1 MELIKPNLSQL
12 DILNRY
18 LKGSS
23 IKDCG
28 FCTGNAILWA
38 EEYHV
43 SYVILSE
50 MLVFIAEENGK
61 PSSFTFPIGIG
72 TDFIKDIQNPD
83 YLLNARSVF
92 DEVCTYFHAQGVTP
106 CVHCA
111 TPEIYEIITGWYGK
125 EFPYTLDPGDF
136 DYIYT
141 VEKLTYLRGKKLHGK
156 RNHINNFMRNYPDYE
171 YYTITDEHIDA
182 CLAIA
187 RYWVEKHDVLQ
198 PELAEEHAYEYN
210 IIRKALSN
218 RRKMQMTGG
227 IIYVNHIPSAFTL
240 GEPLTNDTF
249 DVHFEKADDSIDGI
263 YPMINK
269 TFVANELQNYTY
281 VNREEDLGLPGL
293 RKSKMSYVPDIL
305 YKKGIITLTGL
316 YD

>member
-50 MLVFIAEENGK
+50 MLVFIAEEDGK

-111 TPEIYEIITGWYGK
+111 TPEI
-125 EFPYTLDPGDF
+125 
-136 DYIYT
+136 
-141 VEKLTYLRGKKLHGK
+141 
-156 RNHINNFMRNYPDYE
+156 
-171 YYTITDEHIDA
+171 
-182 CLAIA
+182 
-187 RYWVEKHDVLQ
+187 
-198 PELAEEHAYEYN
+198 
-210 IIRKALSN
+210 
-218 RRKMQMTGG
+218 
-227 IIYVNHIPSAFTL
+227 
-240 GEPLTNDTF
+240 
-249 DVHFEKADDSIDGI
+249 
-263 YPMINK
+263 
-269 TFVANELQNYTY
+269 
-281 VNREEDLGLPGL
+281 
-293 RKSKMSYVPDIL
+293 
-305 YKKGIITLTGL
+305 
-316 YD
+316 